1 MLNQGYSH
9 KREDKIISR
18 AISSTAQN
26 KGLQTFPIR
35 LISVAAM
42 PISLKEIYGE

>member
-1 MLNQGYSH
+1 MV
-9 KREDKIISR
+9 SR

-35 LISVAAM
+35 LISAADWGVGYAYF
-42 PISLKEIYGE
+42 SERNLW